1 MFHVKHD
8 RKYAVYVE
16 YLNDDGHWKKY
27 GDNNHHVTKQTRYFY
42 TSMNEAADVAE
53 MVFTLWRKKE
63 YVQMVDF
70 VHVWEVGN
78 DDNCASY

>member
-16 YLNDDGHWKKY
+16 YLNDNGVWRTY
-27 GDNNHHVTKQTRYFY
+27 GDNNHYVTKHTRYYY
-42 TSMNEAADVAE
+42 TSMNEAAEVAE
-53 MVFTLWRKKE
+53 AVFTLWRKKE